1 MFPRSLLSDVW
12 SGLIQ
17 VLWTEGH
24 IHSWCFSVLNDHQ
37 NHPVIFEKM
46 HCWASIR
53 FDETESQGENEESLL
68 LLLDFDNQP
77 DLETTERETQSSFS
91 RKETSY
97 LSFLSSDGSGAT

>member
-1 MFPRSLLSDVW
+1 M
-12 SGLIQ
+12 
-17 VLWTEGH
+17 
-24 IHSWCFSVLNDHQ
+24 
-37 NHPVIFEKM
+37 IFEKM

-91 RKETSY
+91 RKETHIFPFY
-97 LSFLSSDGSGAT
+97 LLMALGPLDRPLRSLGHIQPP